1 MIGYRRTHNYPHGR
15 PFPVVLLNIVMTVL
29 VGLWVF
35 LIPGHWPR
43 AIAIIAVFLAIAFVD
58 TKLHRHY
65 ERTGQA
71 VRIPRPSLVVKF
83 SQGLPVPMMAARL
96 AFFVTVAIMVV
107 FGVAPVADS
116 TARIGIIA
124 CVFALIGVAVLNLAL
139 ERRYVNT
146 GHARKWMCRAVGTFD
161 ARGMR
166 GRS

>member
-1 MIGYRRTHNYPHGR
+1 MVGYRRTHNYPHGK
-15 PFPVVLLNIVMTVL
+15 PFPLVLLDIVMAVL

-43 AIAIIAVFLAIAFVD
+43 AIAIIAVFLVIALIS

-71 VRIPRPSLVVKF
+71 VRIPRPRVVVKF
-83 SQGLPVPMMAARL
+83 SQGLPVPMLAARL

-107 FGVAPVADS
+107 FGVAPVAGL

-146 GHARKWMCRAVGTFD
+146 GHAKEVDVSSSGNV
-161 ARGMR
+161 
-166 GRS
+166 